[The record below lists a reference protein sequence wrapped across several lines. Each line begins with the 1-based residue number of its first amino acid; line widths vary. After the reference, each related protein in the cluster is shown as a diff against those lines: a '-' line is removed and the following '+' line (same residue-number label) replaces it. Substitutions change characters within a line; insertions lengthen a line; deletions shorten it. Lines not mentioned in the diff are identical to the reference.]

1 MPISPL
7 PAFRPARS
15 RAAAATVALHLALL
29 GVWQLAK
36 VRPPRDAADS
46 MPPIQWIKLPLPLP
60 LPLPSLPRTREP
72 MLSTHA
78 MDSRLR
84 GNDVPVPA
92 ATEPAAITLMPAPT
106 PPSAAAILDQARRD
120 AGKIDRALRKEALNQ
135 FHAPADTPMTRLAA
149 GIDAASAAPKPWEA
163 PRVTDEMD
171 QGQYGRRIY
180 KVKGAFG
187 TYCIYNET
195 NHAPD
200 GLDAMKN
207 GLHPKIMSC
216 PREK

>member
-1 MPISPL
+1 
-7 PAFRPARS
+7 
-15 RAAAATVALHLALL
+15 
-29 GVWQLAK
+29 
-36 VRPPRDAADS
+36 
-46 MPPIQWIKLPLPLP
+46 
-60 LPLPSLPRTREP
+60 
-72 MLSTHA
+72 
-78 MDSRLR
+78 
-84 GNDVPVPA
+84 
-92 ATEPAAITLMPAPT
+92 
-106 PPSAAAILDQARRD
+106 
-120 AGKIDRALRKEALNQ
+120 
-135 FHAPADTPMTRLAA
+135 
-149 GIDAASAAPKPWEA
+149 
-163 PRVTDEMD
+163 MD